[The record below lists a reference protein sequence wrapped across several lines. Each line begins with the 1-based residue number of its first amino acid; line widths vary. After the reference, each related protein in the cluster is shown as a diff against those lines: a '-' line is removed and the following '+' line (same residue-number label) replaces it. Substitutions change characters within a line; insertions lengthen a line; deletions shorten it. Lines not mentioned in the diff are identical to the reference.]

1 MKAKRKRKKK
11 KDKIDKFL
19 DSNTWHVIIVGI
31 VAGLLIHFFQGK

>member
-19 DSNTWHVIIVGI
+19 DSNIGRVIAVVV
-31 VAGLLIHFFQGK
+31 VASLLMYFFGK